1 MKHANIIKSIFSA
14 VALVLAVGAQADEWT
29 DPDTG
34 YTWAYRVNGDTA
46 EIYDERSTAFSP
58 LPAISPLP
66 TGAVLVPSTLGGK
79 PVTSIGQEAFDC
91 CEDMTSVTMPVGIT
105 SIGDRAFYGCTNLAN
120 VTMPN
125 TVTKICPAAFSN
137 CRGLTSISI
146 PDSVMSIGKSAFY
159 NCSGLT
165 SMIIPN
171 SVTSIGDHAF
181 YDCVGLAS
189 VTIPSSVTN
198 IGERAFSGCSGLR
211 DVVVP
216 QCVCSSRMSSVFPS
230 AYQAITNLVILDGVT
245 SIGDSAF
252 YGCTNLTSVTIPDGV
267 VSIGKYA
274 FSGGIDGCSGLTSVT
289 IPDGVMSIG
298 YGAFYGC
305 SGLASVTIPD
315 SVTSIGGRAFRD
327 CSGMTNIVFEGD
339 APEMG
344 DNVFE
349 NVVSDCCAYVR
360 RDSIGWGVDIP
371 GTWQGIRIKYYNPPL
386 SIRNVTAKQRWPWN
400 GLVDISCKVIGIDEP
415 NNDLYF
421 VLEAVNQDSG
431 STNRLSHFWVVKD
444 GKNSSDRNV
453 HGNGNYRF
461 LWDARADFGE
471 VVHSNMVLS
480 VTIQTHDKT
489 HEKVQLWEGGPYW
502 ATTNIGAEKP
512 EDYGYYFWWG
522 DIVGYKRE
530 NDAWVASDGSSS
542 NFSFGSANTPTWNKD
557 VATLQSEGWI
567 TADGVLAQAHDA
579 AHVQWGGEWRMP
591 TTDELDAL
599 KNNCDWIWTKTNGVD
614 GYIVR
619 GKGNYA
625 SASIFL
631 PAAGGGGGTSLSYAS
646 SNGHYWSSVPY
657 FDDYHYN
664 YYSWYLY
671 FFSGG
676 RSTGSRDRYL
686 GFAVRPVQGFTE
698 ELAGDSTPFQLDTR
712 TSVRESS
719 GEETL
724 TYSSLWDGDSDVT
737 VTIAQDGMAIAEG
750 LTGEDTYSWGV
761 QKAGTYVLT
770 HTTYTNGVAGKV
782 ESATFNVPVKDIAL
796 AKVDVDCSD
805 VTYRGAAYEPAVQSV
820 KWGDATLVA
829 GADFTLAYSDNV
841 NAGTATITLT
851 GVNYFS
857 GTYVT
862 NFTIRPRPVTLIS
875 GSAIKAYDGTALTKH
890 AVTVGGDGFVA
901 GEGVAYAYTG
911 TQTDVGTSANSFSYT
926 FNSDTKAG
934 NYTIIKT
941 FGVLT
946 VTEAVAILGVT
957 AKPRYPWNG
966 LVDISCTVSG
976 ISSTARKFKL
986 FIAAESL
993 DGYSCGASHFWV
1005 VDAGGS
1011 SIGREVSSN
1020 GCYRLVWDA
1029 AADLGEILCS
1039 NMVVRVAIDA
1049 HEGIQLWEGG
1059 PYWATT
1065 NIGAEEPWCFGYYF
1079 FWGDA
1084 LGFKREN
1091 DTWVCGDGSAQ
1102 SAISLSYGKSF
1113 DSLQSEGWTT
1123 NDNVLAPEHDAAQ
1136 MHWGGGWRMP
1146 TAHELEGFNMCD
1158 WVEVTTNGVAGC
1170 VVTGRGDYASAS
1182 IFFPFAGSGYAH
1194 VSGSGWTL
1202 SGFEGSGFGIWSS
1215 EPHNVDSGSCYSW
1228 VLAPATCDILLGTI
1242 DAGWI
1247 SRDFAFSIRPVRESV
1262 ATDANAV
1269 TSMPFILDTRTGIR
1283 ESVGVE
1289 TLAYSSLWEGDANA
1303 TVTIAQDGV
1312 AIAEGL
1318 TGEDTYAW
1326 SVQKAGTYVL
1336 THTTYTNGVAGKVE
1350 SATFN
1355 VPVKDIGLAQV
1366 NVDCSDVTYRGTAYE
1381 PAVQFVKWGDDT
1393 LVAGTDFTLAY
1404 SDNVNAGTATITLTG
1419 INFYNGTYT
1428 TNFTIRP
1435 RPLTQ
1440 GMVGAIGNHP
1450 YTGKEQTPKPTVT
1463 DVELGVTL
1471 REDVEYTLSYANNT
1485 AIGDGIVTVTGK
1497 GNYTGSIAR
1506 TFVIEPS
1513 AGSEL
1518 EESLGGAGNAE
1529 SDGAGGWIVTITNDV
1544 DAVNLPLE
1552 IPDDLGNVTIDL
1564 NGHDLIGGEGHSAI
1578 IIVPGDGDGEPT
1590 VLTVVTT
1597 GGDAIVQG
1605 GEGAPAIKVAD
1616 GVQEGVL
1623 VNIGAEV
1630 AAQGGGVPAID
1641 GAIGENNGNLVKVEV
1656 PVPAVQGK
1664 EYTGSQLQADI
1675 SATERYTVQNEGG
1688 VDVGNYP
1695 VTLTL
1700 ADSVNYRWAGGD
1712 SNPTTITFTVTKAT
1726 NEWITQPSI
1735 LGWVYG
1741 QQPNVPNM
1749 GEAKFGVVSVG
1760 YSSMSQ
1766 DAGTYTA
1773 TFSVAGTDN
1782 YEGLSLPVDFT
1793 IDKATVGPGGG
1804 EEPGGGEVLEGG
1816 ESKFDVTVMYDGEG
1830 HTIDTNALAAAFS
1843 AAMVGGAA
1851 VEYAVDDGSGEDGHA
1866 GRVTLPWLA
1875 EAPVYT
1881 NAGEYV
1887 VWYKVA
1893 NPNYEEFVHAA
1904 KVTVAQ
1910 AENAWVVKPSILGWV
1925 YGQQPNEPNMGE
1937 AKFGTATVTYGAL
1950 GTERPTEVGS
1960 YVATFTVVE
1969 TGNYTGLAEEVPFA
1983 IVSAEETK
1991 LQEIFGGLSATVSP
2005 DGEGGWIVTITN
2017 DVDAANLPIEIPNN
2031 LGDVTIDLNG
2041 YDLIGGEGQS
2051 VIVIVPGSGDGEP
2064 TVLTVVTD
2072 GGDATMQGGEGAS
2085 AIKVA
2090 DGVQEGVLINIG
2102 AGVTVQGGDDFTP
2115 AIDGD
2120 VGANEGTIVEPA
2132 RIHVP
2137 GEGAVTPPKSWKTGQ
2152 KVTWKAT
2159 AAKGSVFARWEG
2171 ELVESLGLSR
2181 NEQRNPSLQFIVP
2194 AGFDTNQI
2202 SAVFISI
2209 DDDWLRELSFRDG
2222 NGQQMGDGD
2231 GVLLKLGET
2240 VEFWLSDDSQSYVS
2254 ATVSG
2259 LPSGLKF
2266 DAKTLKVT
2274 GAPKKHDVYW
2284 VQVKAKNASGYQ
2296 WAEKVRMAVS
2306 GYTTDPKEPT
2316 LKRTAYYPLTVVSSD
2331 AAAGT
2336 VSGTGVY
2343 AEGKKASIS
2352 AKPAKNHVFAGWYR
2366 DAALTKPMEFASGDY
2381 RKESQGVVIPEVRYL
2396 FAKFVEA
2403 TAAGDPITGLAATGS
2418 GLVAE
2423 SRFKWCVGVA
2433 VPEGDGVEYESASL
2447 PSASAAKLPAGVKF
2461 DAAKGCF
2468 TGVPTKAG
2476 TYVATVTVKNASK
2489 STAVL
2494 GITIEVAAL
2503 DAWAQGTFFGNVK
2516 CKIENGELEEES
2528 YGSATMTVAAN
2539 GKISGKISLDGTNW
2553 TFKAD
2558 SFSRVESGNGESAFA
2573 EATADE
2579 LGMGNE
2585 GATFVVN
2592 AVATAGKANR
2602 DVELRVEDGGTVARD
2617 ARPYLI
2623 NAKATGESDDG
2634 EWTLALWRNV
2644 WKDKATATAA
2654 KTEIAKWEGVYTVS
2668 LAPGVDYGSGYLS
2681 LTVGNDG
2688 NVKATGKLAD
2698 GTSVSATS
2706 PLMYD
2711 GDEGWFAYLYAA
2723 PSAYNG
2729 GAFAASVG
2737 FEGGGKSGG
2746 GHAGRVTLP
2755 CGPARWSSRNVQAT
2769 GEYGA
2774 GFDRIVGFVGAYYD
2788 KLEKLNEYYEALRVS
2803 LGGGFGETALPGAP
2817 ALAYSFKETYLNDLG
2832 KKVTETFP
2840 LTATAVDT
2848 LNQEGMTVSVNEKGA
2863 FVVAKAT
2870 KPVQDKATKAW
2881 SYDGTNDGAM
2891 TLSFT
2896 QATGIFKGS
2905 YTFWYDYESAYDATK
2920 DKSTMAHTSKKV
2932 NFEGIWVQ
2940 GSDEMRGF
2948 YLWDA
2953 TGSYDDPKTGKPKT
2967 YKYKESHAVILVQ

>member
-1 MKHANIIKSIFSA
+1 MKKLVAMAMAALAA
-14 VALVLAVGAQADEWT
+14 V
-29 DPDTG
+29 
-34 YTWAYRVNGDTA
+34 
-46 EIYDERSTAFSP
+46 
-58 LPAISPLP
+58 
-66 TGAVLVPSTLGGK
+66 
-79 PVTSIGQEAFDC
+79 
-91 CEDMTSVTMPVGIT
+91 
-105 SIGDRAFYGCTNLAN
+105 
-120 VTMPN
+120 
-125 TVTKICPAAFSN
+125 
-137 CRGLTSISI
+137 
-146 PDSVMSIGKSAFY
+146 
-159 NCSGLT
+159 
-165 SMIIPN
+165 
-171 SVTSIGDHAF
+171 
-181 YDCVGLAS
+181 
-189 VTIPSSVTN
+189 
-198 IGERAFSGCSGLR
+198 
-211 DVVVP
+211 
-216 QCVCSSRMSSVFPS
+216 VF
-230 AYQAITNLVILDGVT
+230 A
-245 SIGDSAF
+245 
-252 YGCTNLTSVTIPDGV
+252 
-267 VSIGKYA
+267 
-274 FSGGIDGCSGLTSVT
+274 
-289 IPDGVMSIG
+289 
-298 YGAFYGC
+298 
-305 SGLASVTIPD
+305 
-315 SVTSIGGRAFRD
+315 
-327 CSGMTNIVFEGD
+327 D
-339 APEMG
+339 APSVS
-344 DNVFE
+344 NVK
-349 NVVSDCCAYVR
+349 A
-360 RDSIGWGVDIP
+360 
-371 GTWQGIRIKYYNPPL
+371 Q
-386 SIRNVTAKQRWPWN
+386 QRYPWN
-400 GLVDISCKVIGIDEP
+400 GLVDITCEVTGIDES

-421 VLEAVNQDSG
+421 VLEAVNQESA
-431 STNRLSHFWVVKD
+431 STNRLSNFWVVKD
-444 GKNSSDRNV
+444 GKNSTDRNV
-453 HGNGNYRF
+453 HANGKYRL
-461 LWDARADFGE
+461 LWDAHADLGE
-471 VVHSNMVLS
+471 VVCTNMVLS

-489 HEKVQLWEGGPYW
+489 HDKVQLWEGGPYW
-502 ATTNIGAEKP
+502 ATTNIGAEEP
-512 EDYGYYFWWG
+512 EEYGYYFWWG
-522 DIVGYKRE
+522 DTIGYKRVG
-530 NDAWVASDGSSS
+530 DAWVASDGSSS
-542 NFSFGSANTPTWNKD
+542 NFSFGSDNTPTYNKD
-557 VATLQSEGWI
+557 VVTLQSEGWI

-579 AHVQWGGEWRMP
+579 AHVQWGGGWRMP
-591 TTDELDAL
+591 TKDELDAL
-599 KNNCDWIWTKTNGVD
+599 NNNCDWIWTTTNGVN

-631 PAAGGGGGTSLSYAS
+631 PEAGYGYGTSLNYAS
-646 SNGHYWSSVPY
+646 SYGRYWSSVPGSD
-657 FDDYHYN
+657 FDD
-664 YYSWYLY
+664 SWDLY
-671 FFSGG
+671 FNSSDHGTYG
-676 RSTGSRDRYL
+676 YAYRRS

-698 ELAGDSTPFQLDTR
+698 AQVTTVELAGDSEQFVLDTR
-712 TSVRESS
+712 TGVRESA
-719 GEETL
+719 GDEMF
-724 TYSSLWDGDSDVT
+724 TYSSLWDGD
-737 VTIAQDGMAIAEG
+737 
-750 LTGEDTYSWGV
+750 
-761 QKAGTYVLT
+761 
-770 HTTYTNGVAGKV
+770 
-782 ESATFNVPVKDIAL
+782 
-796 AKVDVDCSD
+796 
-805 VTYRGAAYEPAVQSV
+805 
-820 KWGDATLVA
+820 
-829 GADFTLAYSDNV
+829 AD
-841 NAGTATITLT
+841 
-851 GVNYFS
+851 
-857 GTYVT
+857 
-862 NFTIRPRPVTLIS
+862 
-875 GSAIKAYDGTALTKH
+875 
-890 AVTVGGDGFVA
+890 
-901 GEGVAYAYTG
+901 
-911 TQTDVGTSANSFSYT
+911 
-926 FNSDTKAG
+926 
-934 NYTIIKT
+934 
-941 FGVLT
+941 
-946 VTEAVAILGVT
+946 
-957 AKPRYPWNG
+957 
-966 LVDISCTVSG
+966 
-976 ISSTARKFKL
+976 
-986 FIAAESL
+986 
-993 DGYSCGASHFWV
+993 
-1005 VDAGGS
+1005 
-1011 SIGREVSSN
+1011 
-1020 GCYRLVWDA
+1020 
-1029 AADLGEILCS
+1029 
-1039 NMVVRVAIDA
+1039 
-1049 HEGIQLWEGG
+1049 
-1059 PYWATT
+1059 
-1065 NIGAEEPWCFGYYF
+1065 
-1079 FWGDA
+1079 
-1084 LGFKREN
+1084 
-1091 DTWVCGDGSAQ
+1091 
-1102 SAISLSYGKSF
+1102 
-1113 DSLQSEGWTT
+1113 
-1123 NDNVLAPEHDAAQ
+1123 
-1136 MHWGGGWRMP
+1136 
-1146 TAHELEGFNMCD
+1146 
-1158 WVEVTTNGVAGC
+1158 
-1170 VVTGRGDYASAS
+1170 
-1182 IFFPFAGSGYAH
+1182 
-1194 VSGSGWTL
+1194 
-1202 SGFEGSGFGIWSS
+1202 
-1215 EPHNVDSGSCYSW
+1215 
-1228 VLAPATCDILLGTI
+1228 
-1242 DAGWI
+1242 
-1247 SRDFAFSIRPVRESV
+1247 
-1262 ATDANAV
+1262 
-1269 TSMPFILDTRTGIR
+1269 
-1283 ESVGVE
+1283 
-1289 TLAYSSLWEGDANA
+1289 A

-1318 TGEDTYAW
+1318 TGEGTYSW

-1350 SATFN
+1350 LATFD
-1355 VPVKDIGLAQV
+1355 VPAKDIGLAQV
-1366 NVDCSDVTYRGTAYE
+1366 NVDCSDVAYRGTAYE
-1381 PAVQFVKWGDDT
+1381 PAVQSVKFGNDT

-1404 SDNVNAGTATITLTG
+1404 SDNVDAGTATITLTG
-1419 INFYNGTYT
+1419 INLYNGTYT

-1450 YTGKEQTPKPTVT
+1450 YTGKAQTPKPMVT
-1463 DVELGVTL
+1463 DVERGVTL

-1485 AIGDGIVTVTGK
+1485 AIGKGIVTVTGK

-1506 TFVIEPS
+1506 TFDIEPS
-1513 AGSEL
+1513 TGSEL
-1518 EESLGGAGNAE
+1518 EESLGGAGKAE

-1544 DAVNLPLE
+1544 DAANLPIV

-1564 NGHDLIGGEGHSAI
+1564 NGHDLIGPEGGFVETALPVI
-1578 IIVPGDGDGEPT
+1578 RIVPGEGEGKPT
-1590 VLTVVTT
+1590 QLTIVTS

-1605 GEGAPAIKVAD
+1605 GEGAPAIEVAD
-1616 GVQEGVL
+1616 GAQEGVL
-1623 VNIGAEV
+1623 VNIGTGV
-1630 AAQGGGVPAID
+1630 TVRGGGVPAID
-1641 GAIGENNGNLVKVEV
+1641 GTIGENNGNLMKVEV
-1656 PVPAVQGK
+1656 SVPAVQGK

-1675 SATERYTVQNEGG
+1675 SATERYMVQNEGG

-1712 SNPTTITFTVTKAT
+1712 SNPTTITFMVTKAT
-1726 NEWITQPSI
+1726 NEWITKPSI
-1735 LGWVYG
+1735 AGWTYGDAPSEPNMGTAKFGMIEVTYSGEGGGQGAARPAEAGDYTATFTVSGTDNYAGISRSVDFTIAKKRIVDKMVTLESEKYVYDGNPKTPAVTVVDGDPSIITEDDYEVFYADNISIGTNTAKVIVSGKGNYTGAVTNFFSILPPPEIRNVTAKQRWPWNGKVDITYEVVGDIAAGLPEWNTPVLVVSATNRVAGTNYVADFVAISGDSGTEEGMHHVAWDLNVQGLEFMSDDVVFTVAYNYYPNYCVVDLSAGPSASSYPVLYIADIPPGGFTDEYKTNRLVLRLIEPGIFMMGGSYEVTLTKPYYCGVFEVTQKQYELVTGSAPSRFKGETLPVERVSWNALRGYCDWPNSAYVDPLTFVGRLRARTGLNVDLPTEAQWEFACRAGSTTIYSGDCWNGYNSDDTTHPVGMRIPNAWGLYDMTGNVWEWCLNYHGSLGNGLTDPVGPSSGTKRVIRGGGVNSPPYFCNSSYRSASDLPSSSDQCRGCRLFVTLSNAIGEYKPEPVCVADSEVVAIDSRIGPRASDGDETLAYSSLWEGDADATVTIAQDGVAIAEGLTGEGEQAWGVQKAGVYTLTHTTYTNGVAGNVETATFNLTKDIASLTVGDIEQVTYTGSAFTPNPVVTDDACGYTLVKDTDYTLSYANNTAAGDATVIVTGKGNYTGTVSNTFTIVRRGIADAEITLGAGLTYNGQEQTQAISNVKVGGLNVTYTASDNKAMDPGTYTLTVTGTGNFTGTATKDFTIARKSIDGATVALAGGLTYTGLPQSQEVSAVTIGGLNATFDVSGNSATSAGTYTLTVSGTGNFTGSTAKQFTVAPKSLTSAMVGAVGNVSYTGSALTPEPVVTDAARGVTLAKGTDYTLSYANNTAAGTATVTVTGKGNYMGSIPKNFTIAKQTVVPPTIAAKEYTGQLLMADVPSSTLYDIVQPAVGIEIGQYDVKLRLVDPANYTWPNETGADLIIKFAITKAVNAWVVEPSISSWMYG
-1741 QQPNVPNM
+1741 QSASVPNM
-1749 GEAKFGVVSVG
+1749 GEAKFGTVEV
-1760 YSSMSQ
+1760 
-1766 DAGTYTA
+1766 TYGAMGASRPTESGNYVA
-1773 TFSVAGTDN
+1773 TFSVAET
-1782 YEGLSLPVDFT
+1782 
-1793 IDKATVGPGGG
+1793 
-1804 EEPGGGEVLEGG
+1804 
-1816 ESKFDVTVMYDGEG
+1816 ES
-1830 HTIDTNALAAAFS
+1830 
-1843 AAMVGGAA
+1843 
-1851 VEYAVDDGSGEDGHA
+1851 
-1866 GRVTLPWLA
+1866 
-1875 EAPVYT
+1875 
-1881 NAGEYV
+1881 
-1887 VWYKVA
+1887 
-1893 NPNYEEFVHAA
+1893 
-1904 KVTVAQ
+1904 
-1910 AENAWVVKPSILGWV
+1910 
-1925 YGQQPNEPNMGE
+1925 
-1937 AKFGTATVTYGAL
+1937 
-1950 GTERPTEVGS
+1950 
-1960 YVATFTVVE
+1960 
-1969 TGNYTGLAEEVPFA
+1969 YTGLTKEVPFTIA
-1983 IVSAEETK
+1983 SAEEEK
-1991 LQEIFGGLSATVSP
+1991 LEEAFEGLPVTIES
-2005 DGEGGWIVTITN
+2005 DGEGGWIVTLTN
-2017 DVDAANLPIEIPNN
+2017 DVDATNLPIEIPNN

-2152 KVTWKAT
+2152 KVTWKAA

-2181 NEQRNPSLQFIVP
+2181 NEQRNPSLQFAVP

-2209 DDDWLRELSFRDG
+2209 DDDGLRELSFRDG
-2222 NGQQMGDGD
+2222 NGQQLGDED
-2231 GVLLKLGET
+2231 GILLELGKP
-2240 VEFWLSDDSQSYVS
+2240 VEFWLVDDSKSYVS

-2468 TGVPTKAG
+2468 TGVPTEAG

-2644 WKDKATATAA
+2644 WKDKSTAAAA
-2654 KTEIAKWEGVYTVS
+2654 KTEIAKWQGVYTLS
-2668 LAPGVDYGSGYLS
+2668 LDPGLEYGSGYLS
-2681 LTVGNDG
+2681 LTVGKDG

-2698 GTSVSATS
+2698 GTSASATS
-2706 PLMYD
+2706 TLMYD
-2711 GDEGWFAYLYAA
+2711 EGDGWFVYLYTA

-2729 GAFAASVG
+2729 GAFVAAVG

-2769 GEYGA
+2769 GEYGV
-2774 GFDRIVGFVGAYYD
+2774 GFDREVSFVGAYYD

-2803 LGGGFGETALPGAP
+2803 FGGGFGETALPGVP
-2817 ALAYSFKETYLNDLG
+2817 AQAYSFKETYLNDLG

-2848 LNQEGMTVSVNEKGA
+2848 LNQDGMIVSVNENGA

-2870 KPVQDKATKAW
+2870 KPVQDKATKEW
-2881 SYDGTNDGAM
+2881 SYEGVNDGAL
-2891 TLSFT
+2891 TLSFA

-2905 YTFWYDYESAYDATK
+2905 YTFWYDYMSAYDDTTEK
-2920 DKSTMAHTSKKV
+2920 GTWAHASKKV

-2953 TGSYDDPKTGKPKT
+2953 TGYYDDPKTGKPKT